1 MENKRSGLPTS
12 NALRTNA
19 TAAANQLNKNRP
31 AQQQINSLEFDEARE
46 TLDCK

>member
-12 NALRTNA
+12 NSLRTNA
-19 TAAANQLNKNRP
+19 TALANQANKNRP
-31 AQQQINSLEFDEARE
+31 AHQQINSLEFDEARE